1 MTTTLT
7 SKTNSSAPVRREH
20 TGRKRVRPR
29 AGSLLMLAILW
40 IWTLVSVGPLV
51 WMFANS
57 LRTSTD
63 IVSQPIGSP
72 DLAKIGNYL
81 QAWVEGGLGPALA
94 SSVVVSVGAV
104 AIGGAV
110 SYLVGFALSR
120 GGIPFSGIIQ
130 TFFLVGLLIP
140 TFSLLIPILLQYQA
154 AGLVSNLFG
163 LTLVYAGFQIS
174 LGVFLFKNAFD
185 GIPKDYIEAALL
197 DGASVPR
204 ILTAVLAPMMRPTI
218 ATFAILTFL
227 NSYND
232 FVFALVLNNDPGLR
246 TLPVAILSFSG
257 IHGTDYGLVF
267 ASVSIATLPPLIAYV
282 LLRKQVQSSVA
293 IGGRT
298 G

>member
-1 MTTTLT
+1 MQTKTTSALRT
-7 SKTNSSAPVRREH
+7 SRPSGPRRRRLPPSSI
-20 TGRKRVRPR
+20 G
-29 AGSLLMLAILW
+29 LLVVLSA
-40 IWTLVSVGPLV
+40 WTVISAGPLV
-51 WMFANS
+51 WMFVNS
-57 LRTSTD
+57 LRGTTD
-63 IVSQPIGSP
+63 IVAQPIGAP
-72 DLAKIGNYL
+72 TFDKISNYID
-81 QAWVEGGLGPALA
+81 AWESAGLGQALVN
-94 SSVVVSVGAV
+94 SVVVS
-104 AIGGAV
+104 GGAV
-110 SYLVGFALSR
+110 LIGGVVSFLVGFALSR
-120 GGIPFSGIIQ
+120 GGLPLSNLIQ

-185 GIPKDYIEAALL
+185 GLPKDYIEAAVL
-197 DGASVPR
+197 DGASIPR
-204 ILTAVLAPMMRPTI
+204 VLIEVLAPMMRPTI

-232 FVFALVLNNDPGLR
+232 FVFALVLNNEPALR

-257 IHGTDYGLVF
+257 IYGTDYGLVF
-267 ASVSIATLPPLIAYV
+267 AAVSIATIPPLIAYI

-293 IGGRT
+293 MGGRT